1 MIRPSADFNGL
12 FGKHAVCMQKV
23 CREIYALD
31 QVERVVLY
39 GSYAKGEARE
49 DSDIDLAVFIKNEDA
64 RLLEWFR
71 RLARICSSAE
81 VDIQD
86 QPFHAYEL
94 FTPCGIIEEIHEY
107 GIELRVK

>member
-1 MIRPSADFNGL
+1 MIQPSADFYGL
-12 FGKHAVCMQKV
+12 FGSHAACMQNI

-39 GSYAKGEARE
+39 GSYAKGEARD
-49 DSDIDLAVFIKNEDA
+49 DSDIDLAVFVTNDDA

-71 RLARICSSAE
+71 RLARICVNAE
-81 VDIQD
+81 IDIQV

-94 FTPCGIIEEIHEY
+94 FTPCGIIEEIEAY